1 MKTCNDAGFSMVAKN
16 LSSLIESENRSLISA
31 IFRALLWCAWV
42 CASLSSRLRLPWLT
56 IVSLTNGP
64 RTCRGTT
71 EPETSGPGW
80 PFIWLAVL
88 TKTLKRPVRSGC
100 TKIVETSW
108 RGSSP
113 VVASYFLVKIKKYR
127 FETFVETGWFTKISF
142 LFWPFLSK
150 LINRDVINIVPVFD
164 PNNECPRVTWR
175 QSTQTST
182 RRHRTRFLRLIVAH
196 IKRDFWRVCRGR
208 DQKCNLEIF
217 FKIFFSRHRLK
228 YVKYL
233 RS

>member
-1 MKTCNDAGFSMVAKN
+1 MKKKKTKCNIAFKTCNDAGFSMVAKN

-42 CASLSSRLRLPWLT
+42 CASLSSRLRFPWLT

-80 PFIWLAVL
+80 PLIWLAVL
-88 TKTLKRPVRSGC
+88 TKTLKRPVRSGW

-113 VVASYFLVKIKKYR
+113 VVASYFWLKYKKSGLKLLCKPVGLQKKFHFDHSR
-127 FETFVETGWFTKISF
+127 ASWSIGTWSIS
-142 LFWPFLSK
+142 S
-150 LINRDVINIVPVFD
+150 
-164 PNNECPRVTWR
+164 
-175 QSTQTST
+175 QSSTQTMSVLESHDV
-182 RRHRTRFLRLIVAH
+182 RALKRLLDATERVSSDWSSPILKETSDESVGDG
-196 IKRDFWRVCRGR
+196 IK
-208 DQKCNLEIF
+208 NAT
-217 FKIFFSRHRLK
+217 
-228 YVKYL
+228 
-233 RS
+233 

>member
-1 MKTCNDAGFSMVAKN
+1 MVAKN

-42 CASLSSRLRLPWLT
+42 CASLSSRLRFPWLT

-80 PFIWLAVL
+80 PLIWLAVL
-88 TKTLKRPVRSGC
+88 TKTLKRPVRSGW

-113 VVASYFLVKIKKYR
+113 VVASYFWLKYKKSGLKLLCKPVGLQKK
-127 FETFVETGWFTKISF
+127 FS
-142 LFWPFLSK
+142 FWPFLSK

-196 IKRDFWRVCRGR
+196 IKRDFWRVCWGR
-208 DQKCNLEIF
+208 DQKCNL
-217 FKIFFSRHRLK
+217 KIFLQNLF
-228 YVKYL
+228 VKP
-233 RS
+233 